1 MSMNINLR
9 GGIIREELH
18 HQKIFD
24 IYFAMGENRSLAKLH
39 DALCNGL
46 HQTDTKLTPGYDTLK
61 GWSRKFNWQDRIT
74 QRNIELSKRMEQKT
88 NTTVLNQKA
97 DYRKIIKEAI
107 DDWYKKFSDGKAG
120 PENVSDLER
129 LMKLDLLLMGEA
141 TEKNEGQTINI
152 IVKGK

>member
-1 MSMNINLR
+1 MNISLR

-24 IYFAMGENRSLAKLH
+24 IYFAMGESRSIVKLH
-39 DALCNGL
+39 NS
-46 HQTDTKLTPGYDTLK
+46 LTQEMCQGYSFGIPSMPTLK
-61 GWSRKFNWQDRIT
+61 SWSKELNWQERVT
-74 QRNIELSKRMEQKT
+74 QRNIELTRKMEERT

-141 TEKNEGQTINI
+141 TEKNEAQTINI

>member
-1 MSMNINLR
+1 MNINLR

-24 IYFAMGENRSLAKLH
+24 IYFAMGENRSLAKLY
-39 DALCNGL
+39 DALSSGL
-46 HQTDTKLTPGYDTLK
+46 CQEYDGVVPSYPTVK
-61 GWSRKFNWQDRIT
+61 YWSKKFNWQERIT
-74 QRNIELSKRMEQKT
+74 QRNIELSKKMEQKT

-141 TEKNEGQTINI
+141 TEKNEGQIINI